1 MIARTTRG
9 QNGLADYLLTGKRSD
24 SKLTREQKDRV
35 VPLYGN
41 LEVFKA
47 TEKYINKY
55 KNYKV
60 TYSHTT
66 LSFSQKDMEKLNE
79 IEDEQKR
86 DELFKELVLLY
97 LKHHTSGYAL
107 EQEVIAYAEAH
118 LPKILKNEKNKQRF
132 PHIHIAIA
140 KYNPLDDTQIKTTF
154 FNNSFMDDVLQSYV
168 CKKYGFEIP
177 RDVDKFPDNKDTENE
192 DTLVNQIISK
202 MAITRAKW
210 IELLKEIQ
218 TIDELL
224 HFLENDLKLKKD
236 VHYKIA
242 GSKTYKYIKILNL
255 QQRNK
260 RSNHLNINGK
270 DFQRFIIKD
279 DENRTF
285 PKDKPKRELEDILSS
300 YYKRRIDLIYKRK
313 SKKTKELLKNLQLV
327 DNQKLTSKENK
338 FIYQTYQQKLFN
350 QHYDYLI
357 DDKLKGYYISKV
369 GDEVTIKNFSKNI
382 QIIDKGNQILS
393 LTNSTNLQEQVR
405 LMIEISLAKDWELE
419 NIQASGSEEFINEA
433 NKQIAN
439 LLLLKNQNQ
448 KQNKKDSQ
456 LTKRPKTY
464 TQKINED
471 LKDKEFQNQ
480 SKNDIDIKTLKENL
494 DAKLVLEY
502 AVIHFKLDTKNFN
515 FTSDNKIENLTNK
528 QKPKNVIDFLQKE
541 LNLTTKESIEICKS
555 IYEKQENEQNSNI
568 SSNKEKKAKR
578 IGVKI

>member
-1 MIARTTRG
+1 VIARTTRG
-9 QNGLADYLLTGKRSD
+9 HHGIADYLLTGKRSD

-47 TEKYINKY
+47 TEKYLTNY
-55 KNYKV
+55 KNYKDN
-60 TYSHTT
+60 YIHIT
-66 LSFSQKDMEKLNE
+66 LSFSQKDMDKLNE

-97 LKHHTSGYAL
+97 LKHHTSGYDL

-118 LPKILKNEKNKQRF
+118 LPKIQRNVKNKQRMGHL
-132 PHIHIAIA
+132 HIVIA
-140 KYNPLDDTQIKTTF
+140 KYNCLDDTQLKTTF
-154 FNNSFMDDVLQSYV
+154 FNSSFMEDILQSYV

-177 RDVDKFPDNKDTENE
+177 RDVDKFSDNKDTENE

-236 VHYKIA
+236 VNYKIA

-255 QQRNK
+255 QERNK

-270 DFQRFIIKD
+270 DFQRFILKD

-285 PKDKPKRELEDILSS
+285 PKDKPKKELEDILSS

-313 SKKTKELLKNLQLV
+313 SKKTKELLKNIQIA
-327 DNQKLTSKENK
+327 DNKKSTSKENK
-338 FIYQTYQQKLFN
+338 FTYQTYQQKLFN

-357 DDKLKGYYISKV
+357 NDKLKGYYISKV

-382 QIIDKGNQILS
+382 QIIDKGDQILS
-393 LTNSTNLQEQVR
+393 LTNSNNIQEQVR

-439 LLLLKNQNQ
+439 LLLLKNQ

-456 LTKRPKTY
+456 STKRPKTY

-471 LKDKEFQNQ
+471 LKEKEFQIQ
-480 SKNDIDIKTLKENL
+480 SKNDIDIKTLKEKL
-494 DAKLVLEY
+494 DPTLVLEY
-502 AVIHFKLDTKNFN
+502 AVIHFKLDAKNFDL
-515 FTSDNKIENLTNK
+515 TSDNKIDNLLNA

>member
-9 QNGLADYLLTGKRSD
+9 QHGLADYLLTGKRSD
-24 SKLTREQKDRV
+24 SKLTREQKDSV

-41 LEVFKA
+41 LDFFKA

-55 KNYKV
+55 KNYKD

-79 IEDEQKR
+79 IEDSQKR

-97 LKHHTSGYAL
+97 LKHHTSGYDL
-107 EQEVIAYAEAH
+107 EQEVVAYAEAH
-118 LPKILKNEKNKQRF
+118 IPKILKNEEDKQRF

-140 KYNPLDDTQIKTTF
+140 KYNPLDDTQLKTTF

-177 RDVDKFPDNKDTENE
+177 RDVDIFPDNKDTKNE

-202 MAITRAKW
+202 MAITRDKW

-255 QQRNK
+255 QERNK

-285 PKDKPKRELEDILSS
+285 PKDKPKKELEDILSS
-300 YYKRRIDLIYKRK
+300 YYKRRIDLIYKRR
-313 SKKTKELLKNLQLV
+313 SKKTKELLKNIQIA
-327 DNQKLTSKENK
+327 DNKKSTSKENK
-338 FIYQTYQQKLFN
+338 FTYQTYQQKLFN

-357 DDKLKGYYISKV
+357 NDKLKGYYISKV

-439 LLLLKNQNQ
+439 LLLLKNQKQ

-456 LTKRPKTY
+456 STKKPKTY

-471 LKDKEFQNQ
+471 LKEKEFQNQ

-494 DAKLVLEY
+494 DPTLVLEY
-502 AVIHFKLDTKNFN
+502 AVIHFKLDAKNFDL
-515 FTSDNKIENLTNK
+515 TSDNKIENLTNK

-541 LNLTTKESIEICKS
+541 LNLTTKESIEICKT
-555 IYEKQENEQNSNI
+555 IYEKQESEQNSD
-568 SSNKEKKAKR
+568 SSIKKEKKVKR

>member
-9 QNGLADYLLTGKRSD
+9 HHGIADYLLTGKRSD

-35 VPLYGN
+35 IPLYGN
-41 LEVFKA
+41 LEIFKA
-47 TEKYINKY
+47 TEKYLTNY
-55 KNYKV
+55 KNYKDN
-60 TYSHTT
+60 YSHTT

-118 LPKILKNEKNKQRF
+118 IPKILKNEEDKQRL

-140 KYNPLDDTQIKTTF
+140 KYNSLDDTQLKTTF

-177 RDVDKFPDNKDTENE
+177 RDVDKFSDNKDTENE

-242 GSKTYKYIKILNL
+242 GSKTYKYVKILNL
-255 QQRNK
+255 QERNK
-260 RSNHLNINGK
+260 RSNHHLNLNGK
-270 DFQRFIIKD
+270 DFQRFILKD

-285 PKDKPKRELEDILSS
+285 PKDKPKKELEDILSS

-313 SKKTKELLKNLQLV
+313 SKKTKELLKNIQIA
-327 DNQKLTSKENK
+327 DNKKLTSKENK
-338 FIYQTYQQKLFN
+338 FTYQTYQQKLFN

-357 DDKLKGYYISKV
+357 DDKLKGYYISKIN
-369 GDEVTIKNFSKNI
+369 DEVTIKNFSKNI

-393 LTNSTNLQEQVR
+393 LTNSNNLQEQVR

-439 LLLLKNQNQ
+439 LLLSKNQN
-448 KQNKKDSQ
+448 KNKKDSP

-480 SKNDIDIKTLKENL
+480 SKNDIDIKILKEKL
-494 DAKLVLEY
+494 DPTLVLEY
-502 AVIHFKLDTKNFN
+502 AVIHFKLDAKNFN
-515 FTSDNKIENLTNK
+515 LTSDNKIENLTNK

-555 IYEKQENEQNSNI
+555 IYEKQDNEENSNI
-568 SSNKEKKAKR
+568 SSNKEEKVKR

>member
-35 VPLYGN
+35 IPLYGN

-47 TEKYINKY
+47 TEKYLTNY
-55 KNYKV
+55 KNYKDN
-60 TYSHTT
+60 YIHIT

-107 EQEVIAYAEAH
+107 EQEVTAYAEAH
-118 LPKILKNEKNKQRF
+118 LPKIQRNKKNKQRMG
-132 PHIHIAIA
+132 HLHIAIA
-140 KYNPLDDTQIKTTF
+140 KYNPLDDTQLKTTF

-192 DTLVNQIISK
+192 DNLVNQIISK

-236 VHYKIA
+236 VDYKIA

-255 QQRNK
+255 QERNK

-285 PKDKPKRELEDILSS
+285 PKDKPKKELEDILSS

-313 SKKTKELLKNLQLV
+313 SKKTKELLKNIQLA
-327 DNQKLTSKENK
+327 DNQKSTSKENK
-338 FIYQTYQQKLFN
+338 FTYQTYQQKLFN

-369 GDEVTIKNFSKNI
+369 GNEVTIKNFSKNI
-382 QIIDKGNQILS
+382 QIIDKGDQILS
-393 LTNSTNLQEQVR
+393 LTNSNNLQEQVR
-405 LMIEISLAKDWELE
+405 LMIEISLAKDWQLE

-439 LLLLKNQNQ
+439 LLLIKNQ

-456 LTKRPKTY
+456 STKRPKTY

-480 SKNDIDIKTLKENL
+480 SKNDIDIKILKENL

-555 IYEKQENEQNSNI
+555 IYEKQESEKNSNI

-578 IGVKI
+578 IRVKI